1 MPGTDRTAAPAP
13 ASLGERFGL
22 DRPRSSRLFF
32 KPVLTSPRV
41 HRFRVWCAAVLL
53 TCSLATILCAQAA
66 APEYEVKAAYLLD
79 FGKFVTWP
87 PSAPL
92 AHRNTFT
99 ICVLGA
105 DPFGSILDGTV
116 RGEKINNKPV
126 TVRRIRSARNGADC
140 NVLFV
145 NENELRLSQK
155 TISSLNK
162 PGTLTVSDAPGFL
175 DRGGMIQFV
184 RSGDR
189 VRFQVNLEAAQE
201 GGLTLSSELLK
212 VAGAVR
218 GKPGGGTR

>member
-1 MPGTDRTAAPAP
+1 MIPQRIHGFA
-13 ASLGERFGL
+13 
-22 DRPRSSRLFF
+22 
-32 KPVLTSPRV
+32 
-41 HRFRVWCAAVLL
+41 VWSAAVLL
-53 TCSLATILCAQAA
+53 TCALATILCAQPA

-87 PSAPL
+87 PAADA

-99 ICVLGA
+99 ICVLGG
-105 DPFGSILDGTV
+105 DPFGSILDATV

-126 TVRRIRSARNGADC
+126 TVRRIRSAREAAEC

-145 NENELRLSQK
+145 NENEERLSIR

-189 VRFQVNLEAAQE
+189 VRFEVNLKAAQE

-212 VAGAVR
+212 VAKAVR
-218 GKPGGGTR
+218 GKPAGGGTK